1 MATPFVLGAYASL
14 PAPELEAD
22 YYQLLAAQPWVSG
35 VEIPYPGQLATQA
48 PLLASR
54 LAEHWDFNT
63 ITAIPGTMQ
72 HVWKDANFGLASPDD
87 AGRQAALEFTRLL
100 HRDLGQLC
108 ELSGRALVA
117 RVQLHSAPTGLADGD
132 AFKRSLEQLLAWD
145 WFGATGD

>member
-54 LAEHWDFNT
+54 LAEHWNFNT

-72 HVWKDANFGLASPDD
+72 HVWKDANFSRRRRPSGCFGIHPLTAP
-87 AGRQAALEFTRLL
+87 RL
-100 HRDLGQLC
+100 G
-108 ELSGRALVA
+108 
-117 RVQLHSAPTGLADGD
+117 SAM
-132 AFKRSLEQLLAWD
+132 
-145 WFGATGD
+145 

>member
-54 LAEHWDFNT
+54 LAEHWNFNT

-87 AGRQAALEFTRLL
+87 AGRQGALEFTRCTATWVSYVRFLAAPWWRECSYTRLL
-100 HRDLGQLC
+100 LVWLMAML
-108 ELSGRALVA
+108 LSVHLSSCWVG
-117 RVQLHSAPTGLADGD
+117 TGLAPN
-132 AFKRSLEQLLAWD
+132 W
-145 WFGATGD
+145 

>member
-22 YYQLLAAQPWVSG
+22 YYQLLATQPWVSG

-54 LAEHWDFNT
+54 LAKHWNFNT

-87 AGRQAALEFTRLL
+87 AGRHAYCTATWVSYVNFLAAPWWRECSYTRLL
-100 HRDLGQLC
+100 
-108 ELSGRALVA
+108 LV
-117 RVQLHSAPTGLADGD
+117 
-132 AFKRSLEQLLAWD
+132 
-145 WFGATGD
+145 